1 MKQLTFYFDVV
12 SPYACLAF
20 ERLPV
25 ALQGCS
31 YAVRYQPVLFA
42 GLLQHYGQLG
52 PAEIE
57 PKRAWT
63 YRQIAWHSHRLG
75 IPLRMPAGHPFNPL
89 ALLRLALACAPAGG
103 MPNRRVCEA
112 LFRHVWSG
120 GEPADDPQRLAAL
133 AADLS
138 PQRDPAG
145 DEVKL
150 ELRAAT
156 EQAAQRGVFGVPTIE
171 VDGRLFWGLDA
182 LDMVAACLQGDP
194 WFEQPAWEEAARLPV
209 GTARRTPPARH

>member
-12 SPYACLAF
+12 SPYSFLAF

-25 ALQGCS
+25 ALQGSS

-42 GLLQHYGQLG
+42 GMLQHYGQLG
-52 PAEIE
+52 PAEIG

-63 YRQIAWHSHRLG
+63 YRQVAWQSHRLG

-89 ALLRLALACAPAGG
+89 PLLRLALACAGAGET
-103 MPNRRVCEA
+103 PNRRVCEQ

-120 GEPADDPQRLAAL
+120 GEPADDPLRLAAL
-133 AADLS
+133 AAELS
-138 PQRDPAG
+138 PQRDPG
-145 DEVKL
+145 SDEVKG
-150 ELRAAT
+150 ELRRAT
-156 EQAAQRGVFGVPTIE
+156 EQAVQRGVFGVPTIE

-182 LDMVAACLQGDP
+182 LEMVAAYLQGDA
-194 WFEQPAWEEAARLPV
+194 WFDGPAWDEAASLPV
-209 GTARRTPPARH
+209 GTARRSR